1 MPGIVS
7 RLFIAF
13 FLVLSDP
20 NAPVYRRLI
29 YRTNLFRGHVFIVS
43 EFHRFTAYIASEL
56 LQLCEWYSYRMRFLC
71 FKDERRATSLLIDG
85 KHLPDLA
92 FCVSG
97 RPWT

>member
-56 LQLCEWYSYRMRFLC
+56 LQLCEWYSYRLC
-71 FKDERRATSLLIDG
+71 FLGFKHKRRDASALVEG
-85 KHLPDLA
+85 K
-92 FCVSG
+92 
-97 RPWT
+97 